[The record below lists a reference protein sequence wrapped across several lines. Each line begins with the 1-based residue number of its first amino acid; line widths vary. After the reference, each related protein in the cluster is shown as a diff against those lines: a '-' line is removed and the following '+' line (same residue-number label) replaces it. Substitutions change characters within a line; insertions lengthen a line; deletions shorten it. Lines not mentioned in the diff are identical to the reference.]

1 MLSFVLSIAFV
12 VALVRADVVPTAPG
26 PNDVFNASSPCLI
39 KWNVDTD
46 GDWKNMTIKLMAGSN
61 DNMQLVETV
70 AVGLD
75 GTDSAITPFSWT
87 CPSVA
92 PYSHIYFYEFTNGN
106 DTGGSKWT
114 TRFTIA
120 SPSGETTPPEH
131 SSQPNGDNIP
141 WGSGSTSDSDTK
153 TGSRTY
159 DAQSDTTAATS
170 TRMHKL
176 KATKTASLLDSS
188 SDIKEPTLGLP
199 SKQAQETAA
208 VNPASTQVPMSCPGV
223 QAMINGG
230 QRLKSLSRTILVVF
244 AIMSFM

>member
-1 MLSFVLSIAFV
+1 MLSFLFSISVV

-39 KWNVDTD
+39 KWNVDAD

-75 GTDSAITPFSWT
+75 GTDSTVTPFTWT
-87 CPSVA
+87 CPSVT

-106 DTGGSKWT
+106 DADGSKWT

-141 WGSGSTSDSDTK
+141 WGTGSTSDTSDSDTK
-153 TGSRTY
+153 TGSHTY
-159 DAQSDTTAATS
+159 DDQSATATATS
-170 TRMHKL
+170 TRMRKL
-176 KATKTASLLDSS
+176 KAS
-188 SDIKEPTLGLP
+188 
-199 SKQAQETAA
+199 ET
-208 VNPASTQVPMSCPGV
+208 
-223 QAMINGG
+223 
-230 QRLKSLSRTILVVF
+230 
-244 AIMSFM
+244 

>member
-1 MLSFVLSIAFV
+1 MLSFTLSIAFI
-12 VALVRADVVPTAPG
+12 VAIVRADVVPTAPG
-26 PNDVFNASSPCLI
+26 PSDVFNASSPCLI

-61 DNMQLVETV
+61 NDMQLVQTV

-75 GTDSAITPFSWT
+75 GTDPAVTPFSWT

-120 SPSGETTPPEH
+120 SPSGETTPPEY

-159 DAQSDTTAATS
+159 GTQSVTTAATS

-176 KATKTASLLDSS
+176 KGTKTASLPDPS
-188 SDIKEPTLGLP
+188 SDITEPTLGLP

-208 VNPASTQVPMSCPGV
+208 VNPASAQVPMSCPGV
-223 QAMINGG
+223 QAMVNGE
-230 QRLKSLSRTILVVF
+230 QRLKSLTRTIFIVF

>member
-1 MLSFVLSIAFV
+1 MLSFALSIAFV
-12 VALVRADVVPTAPG
+12 VALVCADVVPTAPG
-26 PNDVFNASSPCLI
+26 PNDVFNASSTCLI
-39 KWNVDTD
+39 KWNVDTN

-61 DNMQLVETV
+61 NDMQLVQTV

-92 PYSHIYFYEFTNGN
+92 PYSHIYFYEFTNGD

-120 SPSGETTPPEH
+120 SPSGETTPAEH

-141 WGSGSTSDSDTK
+141 WGSGSTSDSDDK
-153 TGSRTY
+153 AGSSTY
-159 DAQSDTTAATS
+159 GAQSVTTTATS

-176 KATKTASLLDSS
+176 KGTKTASLLGSS
-188 SDIKEPTLGLP
+188 SNIVEPTLGLP

-208 VNPASTQVPMSCPGV
+208 VNPASAQVPVSCPGV
-223 QAMINGG
+223 QAMFNGG
-230 QRLKSLSRTILVVF
+230 QRLKNLSRTILIVF